1 MPTVR
6 EVIKHLKSYK
16 PDEHIAT
23 AIWCEED
30 VLGRAKERHIP
41 ITREQAQEILDKMDI
56 KQDCELG
63 ITWTTIDCYLD
74 DYSRAYDK
82 HDQARKH
89 PMYPAPLAERR

>member
-41 ITREQAQEILDKMDI
+41 ITRQDGYKAGLRAWYHLDNHR
-56 KQDCELG
+56 LLSG
-63 ITWTTIDCYLD
+63 
-74 DYSRAYDK
+74 
-82 HDQARKH
+82 
-89 PMYPAPLAERR
+89 